1 MISSI
6 FCFKLC
12 YFTVPESNWNRALR
26 AKVSVSTPTNAHLLP
41 HFEIR
46 AWHVQSHPGRVGPN
60 KIFWGVLAMGSTF
73 ELILR
78 KNVRNF
84 CFLNH
89 PNEHVSPIFS
99 KTAVQGTAVTITC
112 QNQFYSSNTS
122 NLVWNIKCE
131 IFLSDSNI
139 TFTLTESWKYNQKR
153 CS

>member
-1 MISSI
+1 MCSPIPDELDQKK
-6 FCFKLC
+6 C
-12 YFTVPESNWNRALR
+12 
-26 AKVSVSTPTNAHLLP
+26 
-41 HFEIR
+41 
-46 AWHVQSHPGRVGPN
+46 
-60 KIFWGVLAMGSTF
+60 FWGVLAMGSTF
-73 ELILR
+73 QLKLR
-78 KNVRNF
+78 KNVRNL

-139 TFTLTESWKYNQKR
+139 TFTLTES
-153 CS
+153 